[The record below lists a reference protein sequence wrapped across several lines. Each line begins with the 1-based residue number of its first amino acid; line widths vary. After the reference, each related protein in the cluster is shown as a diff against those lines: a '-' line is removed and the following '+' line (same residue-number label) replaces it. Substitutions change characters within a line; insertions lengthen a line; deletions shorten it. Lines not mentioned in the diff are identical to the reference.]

1 MSKTE
6 SVSVAAYKPPS
17 LPSGDGKEVV
27 SGDITATFEAEGTGM
42 FHYFLIRF
50 HFLFLVS
57 ISDLDY
63 MMSFYAP

>member
-17 LPSGDGKEVV
+17 SPSSGGGEVEV

-50 HFLFLVS
+50 YFLFLVS
-57 ISDLDY
+57 ISDLDH
-63 MMSFYAP
+63 MMSF